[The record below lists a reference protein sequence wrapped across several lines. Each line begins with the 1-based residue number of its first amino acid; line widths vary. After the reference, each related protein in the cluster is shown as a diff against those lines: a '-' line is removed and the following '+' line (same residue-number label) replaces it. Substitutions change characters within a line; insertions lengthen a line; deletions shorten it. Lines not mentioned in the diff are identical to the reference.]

1 MTAATETS
9 APAATDDRGRLPWL
23 PLGLLTLIGF
33 VLVAMETMP
42 AGLLPEIATGFHVS
56 QGTVGLLV
64 SAYAIGTV
72 IVTVPAISLTRSLP
86 RKPLL
91 LGAVAILLVAN
102 AVTAISP
109 TIALALASRV
119 VTGAMSGV
127 IWGMFATYA
136 RQISPRRYAGLSVAI
151 VSTGAPLGFALG
163 TPLGSVLGIAF
174 GWQWAFA
181 GLSIIGLV
189 VLVLLVRF
197 LHPVSGQSVE
207 TRLSVGRVIR
217 IPGLWIVLAVIVAW
231 MIAHNTIYTYIYPY
245 LHFTGTGISASLMLV
260 VYGVAAVGGV
270 VITGALLD
278 RYPRPLLHLSA
289 LIFVIA
295 GAMLII
301 GSHSAAIVMIAAV
314 LWGVGFGGAS
324 TQLQAAITSIS
335 GANADVASSFLPVAF
350 NLAIFAAGI
359 AGAALLT
366 VFDGLVLAVLM
377 VALGSAAFVLT
388 FIGRPTAFRA
398 QL

>member
-1 MTAATETS
+1 VTRTTGVSIAEAAG
-9 APAATDDRGRLPWL
+9 DRGRLPWL

-42 AGLLPEIATGFHVS
+42 AGLLPEIAAGFHVN

-72 IVTVPAISLTRSLP
+72 VVTVPAISLTRSLP

-91 LGAVAILLVAN
+91 LIAVSILLIAN

-109 TIALALASRV
+109 TFGLALASRV
-119 VTGAMSGV
+119 VAGAMSGI

-136 RQISPRRYAGLSVAI
+136 RQISPRRFAGLSLAI

-189 VLVLLVRF
+189 VLALLVFF
-197 LHPVSGQSVE
+197 LHPVPGQSVE
-207 TRLSVGRVIR
+207 TRLSVGGVIR
-217 IPGLWIVLAVIVAW
+217 IPGLWIILAVIIAW
-231 MIAHNTIYTYIYPY
+231 MIAHNAIYTYIYPY
-245 LHFTGTGISASLMLV
+245 LQFTGTAISASLMLV

-278 RYPRPLLHLSA
+278 RHPRPLLHLSV
-289 LIFVIA
+289 LVFVIA
-295 GAMLII
+295 GAMLTL
-301 GSHSAAIVMIAAV
+301 GSHSAAVILIAAV
-314 LWGVGFGGAS
+314 LWGIGFGGAA
-324 TQLQAAITSIS
+324 TQLQAAITSLS
-335 GANADVASSFLPVAF
+335 GDNADVASSFLPVAF
-350 NLAIFAAGI
+350 NIAIFAAGI
-359 AGAALLT
+359 VGAALLT
-366 VFDGLVLAVLM
+366 VFDGLVLAIVM
-377 VALGSAAFVLT
+377 VALGLAALALT
-388 FIGRPTAFRA
+388 FLGRRNAFPGF
-398 QL
+398 L